1 MRALYAVVHAPFT
14 LALNTIHT
22 PALPCGTKRTQP
34 LGGFVL
40 TRTWI
45 ATATIVFGLVAAAC
59 NTQGSGGGS
68 TGAITGTIEI
78 DGSSTVFPISEAV
91 AEEFGKENSGVNV
104 RVGQSGTGGGFE
116 KFCNGEIDIADASR
130 PIDDDEKKACSD
142 KDIDYVELKI
152 AIDGLSV
159 VVNKDND
166 FAECLTVDELKRIW
180 EPESTVKAWN
190 DVKSNWPSETI
201 KLYGPGADS
210 GTFDYFTEEIV
221 GEKGASRTD
230 YQQSED
236 DNVLVQGVEGDT
248 YALGYFG
255 FAYYEEN
262 TDKLNVLGVD
272 SGEGCVTPSEE
283 TIKSGEYKPLS
294 RPLFLYAARSALDRE
309 EINTFADF
317 YLENVDSLLEDVGYI
332 TLPADELEA
341 SKQALQEAIS

>member
-1 MRALYAVVHAPFT
+1 MR
-14 LALNTIHT
+14 
-22 PALPCGTKRTQP
+22 
-34 LGGFVL
+34 
-40 TRTWI
+40 RTWI
-45 ATATIVFGLVAAAC
+45 AAVTLVGLVAVGC
-59 NTQGSGGGS
+59 NTQGSGGGDADS
-68 TGAITGTIEI
+68 LTGTIEI

-91 AEEFGKENSGVNV
+91 AEEFGKEQSGVNV

-159 VVNKDND
+159 VVNHDND
-166 FAECLTVDELKRIW
+166 FAKCLTTEELKKIW
-180 EPESTVKAWN
+180 EPDSTVKTWS
-190 DVKSNWPSETI
+190 DVKSNWPSENI

-221 GEKGASRTD
+221 GEKGASRSD

-236 DNVLVQGVEGDT
+236 DNVLVQGVEGDK

-272 SGEGCVTPSEE
+272 SGDGCVSPSQE

-294 RPLFLYAARSALDRE
+294 RPLFIYVASSALENE
-309 EINTFADF
+309 EVKTFADF
-317 YLENVDSLLEDVGYI
+317 YLENVDSLLEDVGYVK
-332 TLPADELEA
+332 LPAKDLEA
-341 SKQALQEAIS
+341 SKQTLQEAIS